1 MTDDVAPQG
10 DDLLAAELAL
20 GLLEGDELSQANARA
35 LRDPAFAVLLVAW
48 QERLVAMTDEIA
60 PVTPPKHVKKRL
72 LSTLFV
78 TAPVPV
84 LQRLWIWKG
93 LSFAA
98 LALAAFLGVQQ
109 LGPETPPAAGP
120 LYATQLMGDGVPLQV
135 LAVLD
140 ARQGD
145 VALSRVAGREAEGRS
160 FELWAIVPDTPPISL
175 GIMQEGATMRVALP
189 ENLRS
194 RGAEITLAI
203 TDEPAGGSPNGVP
216 TGDVLAASALVAI

>member
-1 MTDDVAPQG
+1 MTDDMAPQG

-20 GLLEGDELSQANARA
+20 GLLEGEELSQANKRA
-35 LRDPAFAVLLVAW
+35 LHDPAFAAMVAAW
-48 QERLVAMTDEIA
+48 QERLVAMTDAVE

-72 LSTLFV
+72 LTTLFA
-78 TAPVPV
+78 TAPVP
-84 LQRLWIWKG
+84 LMQRLWIWQG

-109 LGPETPPAAGP
+109 LWPEQAPASGP
-120 LYATQLMGDGVPLQV
+120 LYATQLMGGAVPLQV

-140 ARQGD
+140 TQEGD
-145 VALSRVAGREAEGRS
+145 IALSRVAGIEAEGRS

-175 GIMQEGATMRVALP
+175 GIMQDGATMRVALP
-189 ENLRS
+189 EDLRS